1 MLLYILIFIV
11 LAFAAYVRLVPL
23 SAERFHT
30 SISAT
35 NNKDIKG
42 ASIQI
47 VQNTAGAMEKLDAS
61 LKALPRTTLLAGSIA
76 EGHLTYV
83 TRSKWIGF
91 PDYTTLEQSGDT
103 IKMFARLR
111 FGRQDMGVN
120 AARLRKLITALD

>member
-61 LKALPRTTLLAGSIA
+61 LKAP
-76 EGHLTYV
+76 V
-83 TRSKWIGF
+83 TRSKCLRAYDLAVKTWAS
-91 PDYTTLEQSGDT
+91 TLRDCGS
-103 IKMFARLR
+103 
-111 FGRQDMGVN
+111 
-120 AARLRKLITALD
+120 